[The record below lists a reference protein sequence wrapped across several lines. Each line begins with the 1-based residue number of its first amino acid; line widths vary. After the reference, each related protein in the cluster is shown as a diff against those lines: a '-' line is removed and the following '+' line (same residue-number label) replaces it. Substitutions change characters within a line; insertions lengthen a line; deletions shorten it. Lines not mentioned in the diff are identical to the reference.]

1 MYLCTVYL
9 NLHFPW
15 SKCARACKRLQVI
28 QWAFHTSAMVDCR
41 QGTLIDKPNDRIF
54 LGMR

>member
-9 NLHFPW
+9 NLQFPW